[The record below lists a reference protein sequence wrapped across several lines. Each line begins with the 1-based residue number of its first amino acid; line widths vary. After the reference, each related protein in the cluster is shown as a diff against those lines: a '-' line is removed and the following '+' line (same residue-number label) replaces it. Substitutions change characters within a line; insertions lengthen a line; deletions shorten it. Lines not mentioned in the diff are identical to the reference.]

1 MSPRRRP
8 LSFSLRPKNLNS
20 PFRDEKYIIP
30 VKNLIFFFLYS
41 PSLLPL
47 FLQKYLRQRSRVL
60 YYQRKLEER
69 RRRYDNS
76 IIIIIIIL
84 IDQIETRFFAR
95 INTDKIS
102 RYRLRF
108 ERSNGFERERAS
120 LESLLPRELNLPRF
134 IASIFTQP
142 RDVLSEINESLL
154 PRGHVHVGLVVA
166 LDAANNARVA
176 SYSSPAPPFS
186 MFRPPRVSNLISPL
200 SRFSSARNTQKRHS
214 FRVKKPAELRKF
226 VR

>member
-41 PSLLPL
+41 PSSLPL

-76 IIIIIIIL
+76 IIIIIIL
-84 IDQIETRFFAR
+84 IDQTGTRFFAR

-108 ERSNGFERERAS
+108 ERSNGFERER
-120 LESLLPRELNLPRF
+120 ESF
-134 IASIFTQP
+134 SGI
-142 RDVLSEINESLL
+142 
-154 PRGHVHVGLVVA
+154 
-166 LDAANNARVA
+166 
-176 SYSSPAPPFS
+176 SSPKG
-186 MFRPPRVSNLISPL
+186 IESPAFY
-200 SRFSSARNTQKRHS
+200 RQYFHAT
-214 FRVKKPAELRKF
+214 P
-226 VR
+226 